1 MGSHPPKTRRLEH
14 GMTALQTFWAAELD
28 LLADAQSELDERAWA
43 VFVALLTIRV
53 AAENARFLDLEE
65 RAT

>member
-1 MGSHPPKTRRLEH
+1 
-14 GMTALQTFWAAELD
+14 MTPLQTFWAAELD

-53 AAENARFLDLEE
+53 ASENARFLDLEE
-65 RAT
+65 RGT